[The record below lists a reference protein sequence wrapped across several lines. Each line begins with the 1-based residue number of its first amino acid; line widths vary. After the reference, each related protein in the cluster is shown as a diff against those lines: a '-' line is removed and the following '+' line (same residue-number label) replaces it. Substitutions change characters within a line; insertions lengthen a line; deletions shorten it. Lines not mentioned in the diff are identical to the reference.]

1 MNNVLC
7 LFYNMIQYLR
17 DRLFIFRQEIA
28 EKQSIFVDQL
38 GSEKSKILEH
48 LHNESKILIF

>member
-7 LFYNMIQYLR
+7 LFYNMNKYFR

-38 GSEKSKILEH
+38 VSEKSKILEH